1 MVLFPDFQLP
11 ASLSEAAIEAS
22 ISENVSSEAAQTAQ
36 GETKNPGESQ
46 KGLDWEAVSPSDF
59 AKRIEFGLRLAT
71 EASKVTLKYFR
82 TDSFR
87 VERKNDRSPVTLAD
101 KQAEE
106 TVRKLLESHYPEDA
120 ILGEEFGG
128 IAGTTPFEWII
139 DPIDGTKSFIS
150 GVPLYSTLVGLTYR
164 GQPVLGVISIP
175 ALGELILGVQGLGAW
190 YGMASH
196 ENRDRPVLNRTY
208 VNQVDNLGDGLFLTS
223 QVDNFDRRGAQSAYQ
238 NLESMAY
245 VSRSWGDGY
254 GYLLVATGRAELMVD
269 PIVNPWDVAAVAPV
283 ITEAGGKFT
292 SWSGIEDIRAGHCL
306 ASNGKVHDIAI
317 RELKPF
323 AHNPLGD

>member
-1 MVLFPDFQLP
+1 
-11 ASLSEAAIEAS
+11 
-22 ISENVSSEAAQTAQ
+22 
-36 GETKNPGESQ
+36 
-46 KGLDWEAVSPSDF
+46 
-59 AKRIEFGLRLAT
+59 
-71 EASKVTLKYFR
+71 
-82 TDSFR
+82 

-101 KQAEE
+101 KQAEQ
-106 TVRKLLESHYPEDA
+106 TVRKLVESHYPDDA

-164 GQPVLGVISIP
+164 SQPVLGVIAIP
-175 ALGELILGVQGLGAW
+175 ALGEVVVGAQGLGAW
-190 YGMASH
+190 YGMASQV
-196 ENRDRPVLNRTY
+196 NRDRPILNRAH
-208 VNQVDNLGDGLFLTS
+208 VNQVDDLADGLFLTS
-223 QVDNFDRRGAQSAYQ
+223 QVDNFNRRDAQSAYR
-238 NLESMAY
+238 NLESIAY

-292 SWSGIEDIRAGHCL
+292 SWAGIEDIRAGHCL
-306 ASNGKVHDIAI
+306 ASNGKVHEVAI

-323 AHNPLGD
+323 ANKPLGD

>member
-11 ASLSEAAIEAS
+11 ESLTEAGIEATIGENQS
-22 ISENVSSEAAQTAQ
+22 IPASQFGRV
-36 GETKNPGESQ
+36 ETSKS
-46 KGLDWEAVSPSDF
+46 LDWNAVTP
-59 AKRIEFGLRLAT
+59 AELARRIEFGLRLAT
-71 EASKVTLKYFR
+71 EASRVTLKYFR

-106 TVRKLLESHYPEDA
+106 TVRKLVESHYPDDA

-164 GQPVLGVISIP
+164 GRPVLGVISIP
-175 ALGELILGVQGLGAW
+175 ALGELVLGVQGLGAW
-190 YGMASH
+190 YGMTTH
-196 ENRDRPVLNRTY
+196 ENRDRPILNRTH
-208 VNQVDNLGDGLFLTS
+208 VNQVDSLADGLFLTS
-223 QVDNFDRRGAQSAYQ
+223 QVDNFDRRGAQSAYR

-283 ITEAGGKFT
+283 ITEAGGRFT
-292 SWSGIEDIRAGHCL
+292 SWSGVEDIRAGHCL

-323 AHNPLGD
+323 ANHPVAD

>member
-1 MVLFPDFQLP
+1 MVPFPNFQLP
-11 ASLSEAAIEAS
+11 ESLNEAGIEATLSENQS
-22 ISENVSSEAAQTAQ
+22 IPAGQS
-36 GETKNPGESQ
+36 GLLETGNGI
-46 KGLDWEAVSPSDF
+46 DWAVVTPADF

-71 EASKVTLKYFR
+71 EASRVTLKYFR

-106 TVRKLLESHYPEDA
+106 TVRKLLESHYPDDA

-164 GQPVLGVISIP
+164 SRPVLGVISIP
-175 ALGELILGVQGLGAW
+175 ALGELVLGAQGFGAW
-190 YGMASH
+190 YGMTSH
-196 ENRDRPVLNRTY
+196 ENRDRPILNRTH
-208 VNQVDNLGDGLFLTS
+208 VNQVDNLADGLFLTS
-223 QVDNFDRRGAQSAYQ
+223 QVDNFDRRGAHTAYE

-283 ITEAGGKFT
+283 ITEAGGRFT
-292 SWSGIEDIRAGHCL
+292 SWSGVEDIRAGHCL

-323 AHNPLGD
+323 ANQPLRN